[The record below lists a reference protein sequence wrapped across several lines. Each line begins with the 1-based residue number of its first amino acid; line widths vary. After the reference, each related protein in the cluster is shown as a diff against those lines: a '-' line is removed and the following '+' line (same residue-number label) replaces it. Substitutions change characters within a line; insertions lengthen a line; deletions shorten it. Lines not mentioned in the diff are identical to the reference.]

1 MVLGLLLRQAQ
12 YSDRCV
18 ALFLCN
24 QSCEYMCNPNKI
36 DTYEGTTN
44 GKQYCNSYMEKKW
57 EEDAVLKGRWF
68 LVSDISI
75 SMQKHINYITVM

>member
-1 MVLGLLLRQAQ
+1 M
-12 YSDRCV
+12 
-18 ALFLCN
+18 
-24 QSCEYMCNPNKI
+24 

-44 GKQYCNSYMEKKW
+44 GKQYCNSYTHMEKKW